1 MNPPLPLTRA
11 ECVLY
16 RVSPCTLLEGVV
28 VVLNDTW
35 HNSSNKQQNQ
45 QQTERKGQRTWGQ
58 RTFTDTWAMIVI
70 TMLLIMPALHVVV
83 VIVAFIVWFIVY
95 TLWSVSYFLIAEIS
109 WSRDLLRLDW
119 LQLLVVVACFFC
131 TWWICME
138 IACWAELSWCW
149 RCLRFVVGI
158 YGFCGY

>member
-1 MNPPLPLTRA
+1 MSPPLPLTRA

-45 QQTERKGQRTWGQ
+45 QQTERRAANMG
-58 RTFTDTWAMIVI
+58 
-70 TMLLIMPALHVVV
+70 PENLHRHMSNDSYNYAAYNASAIVV

-109 WSRDLLRLDW
+109 WSRDLLRFGLGTASSCGC
-119 LQLLVVVACFFC
+119 LFLLHLMDMQGNCL
-131 TWWICME
+131 
-138 IACWAELSWCW
+138 LS
-149 RCLRFVVGI
+149 
-158 YGFCGY
+158 

>member
-1 MNPPLPLTRA
+1 MNPPLPVTRT

-45 QQTERKGQRTWGQ
+45 QQTERRAANMG
-58 RTFTDTWAMIVI
+58 
-70 TMLLIMPALHVVV
+70 PENLHRHMSNDSYNYAAYNASAVVV

-109 WSRDLLRLDW
+109 WSRDLLRFRLGTASSCGC
-119 LQLLVVVACFFC
+119 LFLC
-131 TWWICME
+131 T
-138 IACWAELSWCW
+138 
-149 RCLRFVVGI
+149 
-158 YGFCGY
+158 